1 MKEFKHYS
9 RGDQGTS
16 QFLISGHKDLHAE
29 IVETT
34 FPFPKY
40 GGIIVVSRLFYFHI
54 LMSFLVVPLNNHCF
68 LELTFVSGAD

>member
-1 MKEFKHYS
+1 MFIFI
-9 RGDQGTS
+9 GFQ
-16 QFLISGHKDLHAE
+16 AE

-40 GGIIVVSRLFYFHI
+40 GRIIVVSRLFYFRI
-54 LMSFLVVPLNNHCF
+54 LMSFPEVPINDRRF